1 MLFFNKQHKSSS
13 YLFPPLAGKHILIV
27 KNMQIV
33 FYVVSPN
40 NQAHE
45 DRRKEI
51 QKERARTRKNEKK
64 KKRAKIGMKRQLETQ
79 ICFWMWPLAMEMM
92 RLMDVSME

>member
-1 MLFFNKQHKSSS
+1 
-13 YLFPPLAGKHILIV
+13 
-27 KNMQIV
+27 MQIV
-33 FYVVSPN
+33 FYVVSRN

-45 DRRKEI
+45 DWRKEI
-51 QKERARTRKNEKK
+51 QKEMARTGKNEEE
-64 KKRAKIGMKRQLETQ
+64 KRAKIGMKRQLETQ

>member
-1 MLFFNKQHKSSS
+1 
-13 YLFPPLAGKHILIV
+13 
-27 KNMQIV
+27 MQIV

-45 DRRKEI
+45 DRRKE
-51 QKERARTRKNEKK
+51 KARTGKNEK

-79 ICFWMWPLAMEMM
+79 ICFWMWPLVMEMM
-92 RLMDVSME
+92 RLKDVSMEWNW

>member
-1 MLFFNKQHKSSS
+1 
-13 YLFPPLAGKHILIV
+13 
-27 KNMQIV
+27 MQIV

-51 QKERARTRKNEKK
+51 QKEMARTGKNEK

-79 ICFWMWPLAMEMM
+79 ICFGMWPLVMEMM
-92 RLMDVSME
+92 RLKDVSMEWNW

>member
-1 MLFFNKQHKSSS
+1 
-13 YLFPPLAGKHILIV
+13 
-27 KNMQIV
+27 MQIV

-45 DRRKEI
+45 DQRKEI
-51 QKERARTRKNEKK
+51 QKEKARTWKNEE
-64 KKRAKIGMKRQLETQ
+64 KKRAQIGMKRQLETQ

-92 RLMDVSME
+92 RLMDVSVE

>member
-1 MLFFNKQHKSSS
+1 
-13 YLFPPLAGKHILIV
+13 
-27 KNMQIV
+27 MQIV

-51 QKERARTRKNEKK
+51 QKEMARTGKNEK

-79 ICFWMWPLAMEMM
+79 ICFWMWPLVMEMM